1 MRRQQWTIGD
11 LRQFLD
17 QERAEAL
24 ATRDPLAIRYA
35 HDRWDVVYLALQG
48 RSSDEVIDLN
58 TLTVGVKLAAQ
69 ALGYTPQQVRRLI
82 RERKLA
88 AQKEGDQWRIP
99 LRALL

>member
-1 MRRQQWTIGD
+1 MRRQQWTIAE
-11 LRQFLD
+11 LQQFLD

-24 ATRDPLAIRYA
+24 ATRDPLAIRFA
-35 HDRWDVVYLALQG
+35 HDRWEMVAAVLEG
-48 RSSDEVIDLN
+48 RNPDEVVDLN
-58 TLTVGVKLAAQ
+58 SVTVGVKRAAQ